1 MSFCLN
7 DGTPLIV
14 PDSGLSE
21 DKTVQMSETTLILKD
36 SNSAP
41 TEKMNFANTEETQL
55 ETQNLKRTPP
65 TAEPNL
71 EISNTQTKSKSG
83 FLMATILGV
92 LALLGIG
99 IGGFIFLQNSK
110 TNDIAEGNSKSSGNN
125 SNDFNVNTSS
135 VSVNVNANTAL
146 PSNTNLKP
154 SPTVSTNQS
163 NSNKP
168 TPKPSEEKEEIPT
181 PKPTATPTPATPTPT
196 PVETPDPNDKQVVN
210 RGVLNSRAS
219 NLVTPPYPP
228 AARAMGASGE
238 VRVHVLVDENG
249 NVVMARAVSGHPL
262 LKSSAEGAA
271 RSSKFYPALINGH
284 PVKMNGV
291 IVYNFS
297 NR

>member
-7 DGTPLIV
+7 DGTPLVV
-14 PDSGLSE
+14 PDSVSSE
-21 DKTVQMSETTLILKD
+21 EKTAQMSEATLILKD
-36 SNSAP
+36 SNSSP
-41 TEKMNFANTEETQL
+41 TEKMNFANTEETKIK
-55 ETQNLKRTPP
+55 TQNLKPTPP
-65 TAEPNL
+65 TAEPNFVT
-71 EISNTQTKSKSG
+71 SDNQPKSKSG
-83 FLMATILGV
+83 FLMGAILGV

-110 TNDIAEGNSKSSGNN
+110 TNDIAAGNSKSSGNN
-125 SNDFNVNTSS
+125 SNDYNVNTSG
-135 VSVNVNANTAL
+135 VSVNVNSNTAL

-154 SPTVSTNQS
+154 SPTASINQS

-168 TPKPSEEKEEIPT
+168 TPKPSEEKEET

-196 PVETPDPNDKQVVN
+196 PVETPDPKDKQVVN

-262 LKSSAEGAA
+262 LKNSAEAAA